1 MKNSDGPLISII
13 IHSFDR
19 FEYLLN
25 AIESI
30 KNQTYKNYELI
41 LINDDSN
48 EKELVPCEFAEA
60 LVRLCAKKY
69 ARGQLP
75 ARLESLL
82 QLAINKM
89 VKNDKIVNFN
99 LVMRSSNSINQIYM
113 SY

>member
-1 MKNSDGPLISII
+1 MNNIDSPLVSII

-48 EKELVPCEFAEA
+48 EKEYYEYNWKANNIKII
-60 LVRLCAKKY
+60 R
-69 ARGQLP
+69 
-75 ARLESLL
+75 
-82 QLAINKM
+82 INWDP
-89 VKNDKIVNFN
+89 KNILNGTGK
-99 LVMRSSNSINQIYM
+99 
-113 SY
+113 

>member
-1 MKNSDGPLISII
+1 MNNIDGPLVSII

-48 EKELVPCEFAEA
+48 EKEYYE
-60 LVRLCAKKY
+60 Y
-69 ARGQLP
+69 
-75 ARLESLL
+75 
-82 QLAINKM
+82 N
-89 VKNDKIVNFN
+89 
-99 LVMRSSNSINQIYM
+99 
-113 SY
+113 